1 MSFSS
6 FISHLFNMPSSDA
19 AGAAANTQAGLI
31 DQQQKAHDTAVGQG
45 KQNIDSAFSQFT
57 PDYFKGITKSYEGA
71 YNPQL
76 TDQYGIARDQLTA
89 ALAGN
94 DTLASTGGANANA
107 MLQKQYNTSQS
118 DIASK
123 GQDAA
128 QGMQATVN
136 NSKNNLYAMNAQAAD
151 PLAAQTSATAATGA
165 LVPPQN
171 YPSLG
176 NVFGAALSPIAS
188 ATKAGSGALYNPNN
202 NPLNAPGFGSAP
214 IGGTGSGDI
223 H

>member
-1 MSFSS
+1 MSLLSS
-6 FISHLFNMPSSDA
+6 FVNHLFRINNDA
-19 AGAAANTQAGLI
+19 PAQAANTQQSLI
-31 DQQQKAHDTAVGQG
+31 NTQQQAHDTAVSQG
-45 KQNIDSAFSQFT
+45 KQNIDSAFSQFS
-57 PDYFKGITKSYEGA
+57 PDYFKGISKAYEGA

-94 DTLASTGGANANA
+94 DTLGSTAGANATSQ
-107 MLQKQYNTSQS
+107 LQKQYNTSQS

-128 QGMQATVN
+128 NTAQANVN
-136 NSKNNLYAMNAQAAD
+136 NEKTNLYNMNSSAAD
-151 PLAAQTSATAATGA
+151 PLAAQTSAQAATGA
-165 LVPPQN
+165 LVSPTE

-188 ATKAGSGALYNPNN
+188 ATKTAAGSPYYPNPN
-202 NPLNAPGFGSAP
+202 AGVGFGSAP
-214 IGGTGSGDI
+214 IGGNGSGVI
-223 H
+223 G